1 VWPHYF
7 ALLFVPIA
15 LASPGLS
22 PLWFVPL
29 LAYLAPDAQTT
40 GRPGA
45 IALYLAIAAVPL
57 LRLFSSRPLPP
68 DDPKGHIA
76 SERIPRPARG
86 RTVDGFVP
94 RVSNAENVRL
104 S

>member
-1 VWPHYF
+1 VVSALVASPMVWPHYF

-40 GRPGA
+40 GRPWA

-57 LRLFSSRPLPP
+57 FRLCARRPLP
-68 DDPKGHIA
+68 
-76 SERIPRPARG
+76 SERVVTSPA
-86 RTVDGFVP
+86 T
-94 RVSNAENVRL
+94 
-104 S
+104 